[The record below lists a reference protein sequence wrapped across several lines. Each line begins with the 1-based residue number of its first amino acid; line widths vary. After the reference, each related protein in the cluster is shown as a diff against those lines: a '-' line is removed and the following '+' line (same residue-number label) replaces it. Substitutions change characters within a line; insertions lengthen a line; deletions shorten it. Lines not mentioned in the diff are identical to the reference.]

1 MDLAQPVDQ
10 IVIEP
15 RQVRRFEIGV
25 DSLRPERVEQ
35 GLHHVVGHRT
45 EEIRDRFG
53 HVEARITA
61 RGERMQDK
69 SLDELDAEWRAVKA
83 GEAR

>member
-1 MDLAQPVDQ
+1 
-10 IVIEP
+10 
-15 RQVRRFEIGV
+15 
-25 DSLRPERVEQ
+25 
-35 GLHHVVGHRT
+35 
-45 EEIRDRFG
+45 
-53 HVEARITA
+53 VEARITA

>member
-1 MDLAQPVDQ
+1 MPVAR
-10 IVIEP
+10 IEE
-15 RQVRRFEIGV
+15 EIGDLLFAIANLSRKLGV
-25 DSLRPERVEQ
+25 EPEAALRRANDKF
-35 GLHHVVGHRT
+35 
-45 EEIRDRFG
+45 RDRFG